1 MEIQPLFVHKSFLLN
16 ACYVL
21 GRSEIGYLFI
31 HLSKKYLLSTY
42 QEPEEISICYLF
54 VHLFNIYLLSIYYM
68 LTGDEDWSHTLILQ
82 IS

>member
-1 MEIQPLFVHKSFLLN
+1 MEIQPSFVHKSFLLN
-16 ACYVL
+16 AYYVL

-31 HLSKKYLLSTY
+31 QLSKKYLLSTY